1 MQKVP
6 CPVGFT
12 GEFYQTFKDQII
24 LVLCRLFQNIG
35 KGEKLSN
42 FFLLFFE
49 QDSRGLINSFLSDLE
64 RHVFDHKV
72 LSALTDSVVYF

>member
-24 LVLCRLFQNIG
+24 LVLCRLFQNIR

-42 FFLLFFE
+42 FFLLFLN
-49 QDSRGLINSFLSDLE
+49 RIVGGL
-64 RHVFDHKV
+64 
-72 LSALTDSVVYF
+72 